1 MRWTELTLIPTAL
14 AMAAPVQWVACA
26 GGPAKVKATTRS
38 AISGLNGG
46 MRDGRVLSRHSPA
59 APSEPNRSCQ
69 RQMTVLAFPVRRTIS
84 AVPCPAAVSRTILA
98 RQTCFCGL
106 FRLATTAFN
115 AARSV
120 ALSLIWVLSCIPQTR
135 MTESAGESAR
145 ESKSQIWS
153 TSKTYPRAVVLEGR
167 PQYAASIGLGARGT
181 MPHGTTHDFAA
192 RPEAAVMAALVRRSI
207 VLVGMMGAGKSSIG
221 RRVALRLGIPFI
233 EAAAE
238 IEKAAGMSISDIF
251 AIRGEAEFRA

>member
-98 RQTCFCGL
+98 RQTCFYGL

-153 TSKTYPRAVVLEGR
+153 TR
-167 PQYAASIGLGARGT
+167 
-181 MPHGTTHDFAA
+181 
-192 RPEAAVMAALVRRSI
+192 
-207 VLVGMMGAGKSSIG
+207 AGKLTNFACG
-221 RRVALRLGIPFI
+221 GDDPGDRRDIALLEPRQRHHRVVAGDAR
-233 EAAAE
+233 
-238 IEKAAGMSISDIF
+238 D
-251 AIRGEAEFRA
+251 RRQQ

>member
-1 MRWTELTLIPTAL
+1 MSRNLATNCGSLDSLYRRIRWGCRAWARQMRWTELTLIPTAL
-14 AMAAPVQWVACA
+14 AMAAPVQWFACA
-26 GGPAKVKATTRS
+26 GGPAKGKATTRS

-153 TSKTYPRAVVLEGR
+153 TSCLPQRPDDWRCVGDDYLGR
-167 PQYAASIGLGARGT
+167 ER
-181 MPHGTTHDFAA
+181 H
-192 RPEAAVMAALVRRSI
+192 
-207 VLVGMMGAGKSSIG
+207 
-221 RRVALRLGIPFI
+221 
-233 EAAAE
+233 
-238 IEKAAGMSISDIF
+238 
-251 AIRGEAEFRA
+251 

>member
-69 RQMTVLAFPVRRTIS
+69 RQMTVLAFPVRRMIS

-106 FRLATTAFN
+106 FRLATTTFN

-145 ESKSQIWS
+145 ESKSQTWS
-153 TSKTYPRAVVLEGR
+153 TRKQRVWSLPQEVVECLEFTETSGDAGPRTSR
-167 PQYAASIGLGARGT
+167 PGFQSGAGLLAS
-181 MPHGTTHDFAA
+181 
-192 RPEAAVMAALVRRSI
+192 LVRFPETGRVFVRLSLISPQVDRS
-207 VLVGMMGAGKSSIG
+207 
-221 RRVALRLGIPFI
+221 RTFHRW
-233 EAAAE
+233 
-238 IEKAAGMSISDIF
+238 
-251 AIRGEAEFRA
+251 

>member
-153 TSKTYPRAVVLEGR
+153 TSWSQSKTK
-167 PQYAASIGLGARGT
+167 RGT
-181 MPHGTTHDFAA
+181 ADAIPSAILH
-192 RPEAAVMAALVRRSI
+192 RSGKNQGNWEKSQNCIEI
-207 VLVGMMGAGKSSIG
+207 VWYRNSGRCSTEPYSANKWFWAGG
-221 RRVALRLGIPFI
+221 RGHPDCM
-233 EAAAE
+233 EE
-238 IEKAAGMSISDIF
+238 INRKEVCV
-251 AIRGEAEFRA
+251 

>member
-69 RQMTVLAFPVRRTIS
+69 RQMTVLAFPVRRMIS

-135 MTESAGESAR
+135 ITASAGKSAR
-145 ESKSQIWS
+145 ESKSQVWS
-153 TSKTYPRAVVLEGR
+153 TRREAIAQRSLPVLPVR
-167 PQYAASIGLGARGT
+167 PVQPAPTDPSPSARE
-181 MPHGTTHDFAA
+181 F
-192 RPEAAVMAALVRRSI
+192 
-207 VLVGMMGAGKSSIG
+207 
-221 RRVALRLGIPFI
+221 RLLLN
-233 EAAAE
+233 ELAAAE
-238 IEKAAGMSISDIF
+238 LRRMFCSDEG
-251 AIRGEAEFRA
+251 ACVRVGESVDAREER

>member
-1 MRWTELTLIPTAL
+1 MRWTELTLIPTA

-153 TSKTYPRAVVLEGR
+153 TRIMPCASKHAHQDMGYGPTTPRWRG
-167 PQYAASIGLGARGT
+167 PGARTATSGRSESSRVIWV
-181 MPHGTTHDFAA
+181 HGGGLSAAKRDSLLAEYAVGCRHHVLIGASFTTICQAG
-192 RPEAAVMAALVRRSI
+192 AVDR
-207 VLVGMMGAGKSSIG
+207 
-221 RRVALRLGIPFI
+221 
-233 EAAAE
+233 
-238 IEKAAGMSISDIF
+238 
-251 AIRGEAEFRA
+251 

>member
-153 TSKTYPRAVVLEGR
+153 TRITRDRNADEIAVSDDAVGGIKFD
-167 PQYAASIGLGARGT
+167 PPGARQIDLA
-181 MPHGTTHDFAA
+181 PC
-192 RPEAAVMAALVRRSI
+192 
-207 VLVGMMGAGKSSIG
+207 VG
-221 RRVALRLGIPFI
+221 R
-233 EAAAE
+233 AAA
-238 IEKAAGMSISDIF
+238 DIF
-251 AIRGEAEFRA
+251 WAVTRGNVQIARHEPGREPERADCLHHQQCEVAATAA